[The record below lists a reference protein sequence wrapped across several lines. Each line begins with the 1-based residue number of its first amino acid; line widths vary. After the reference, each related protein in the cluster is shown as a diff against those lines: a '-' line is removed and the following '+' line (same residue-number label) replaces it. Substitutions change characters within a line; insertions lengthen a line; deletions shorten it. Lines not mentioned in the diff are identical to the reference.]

1 MGSPVVTAVA
11 SPCGSV
17 VNGAKI
23 PAIDVTAANA
33 AATVGAAILLDVR
46 EDEEWRF
53 GHAPDALHIP
63 MGSLVARVG
72 ELDGSKQIICVCRSG
87 NRSSQVTAWLVQ
99 QGFDA
104 VNMTGG
110 MNAWSSFQL
119 PLLRYDGRPGTVI

>member
-1 MGSPVVTAVA
+1 MNRAEVL
-11 SPCGSV
+11 
-17 VNGAKI
+17 
-23 PAIDVTAANA
+23 AIDVNAANA
-33 AATVGAAILLDVR
+33 AATAGMAILLDVR

-72 ELDGSKQIICVCRSG
+72 ELDESKQIICVCRSG
-87 NRSSQVTAWLVQ
+87 NRSAQATAWLCL

-119 PLLRYDGRPGTVI
+119 PLVRYDGRPGTVI